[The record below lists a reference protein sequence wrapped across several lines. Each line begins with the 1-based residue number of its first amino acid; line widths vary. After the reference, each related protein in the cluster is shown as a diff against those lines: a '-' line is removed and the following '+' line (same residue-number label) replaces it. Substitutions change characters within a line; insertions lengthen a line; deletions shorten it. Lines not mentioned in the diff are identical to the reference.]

1 MRSLWQDIGAVEGT
15 LPYMQKVGDELA
27 ANSGHRSFSI
37 ARAFSTPEGSRAL
50 VEGASEDSR
59 TSGKFE
65 SFEKEH
71 LMISTEKQ
79 NGNGFTGV
87 ANEGTWPGIDS
98 RFRLIIV
105 AGLRTKQL
113 LHGSKPRIEAD
124 KGRRRN
130 TSIALE
136 EVKRGLVHFTKVEKE
151 EVHRGHGGGLD

>member
-1 MRSLWQDIGAVEGT
+1 MRSLWPDITSLAGK
-15 LPYMQKVGDELA
+15 LPQLQKVGNELA
-27 ANSGHRSFSI
+27 ANPGYRSSSTANPFSTREVFI
-37 ARAFSTPEGSRAL
+37 ARM
-50 VEGASEDSR
+50 EGASHLVNLKVVR
-59 TSGKFE
+59 
-65 SFEKEH
+65 KEN
-71 LMISTEKQ
+71 LMITTEKLD
-79 NGNGFTGV
+79 GNGLTGV

-136 EVKRGLVHFTKVEKE
+136 EVKRGLVNFTKIEKK

>member
-1 MRSLWQDIGAVEGT
+1 MPPLWPDIAAVEIT
-15 LPYMQKVGDELA
+15 LPCLQKVGDELA
-27 ANSGHRSFSI
+27 ATAGNSGCPA
-37 ARAFSTPEGSRAL
+37 ARAFPGFQVPLARVA
-50 VEGASEDSR
+50 GAFPR
-59 TSGKFE
+59 FGGHLNLKG
-65 SFEKEH
+65 FEKEN
-71 LMISTEKQ
+71 LMISTEKI
-79 NGNGFTGV
+79 NDDALTGV

-136 EVKRGLVHFTKVEKE
+136 EVKRGLVDFTKIEKKQ
-151 EVHRGHGGGLD
+151 VHRGHGGGLD

>member
-1 MRSLWQDIGAVEGT
+1 
-15 LPYMQKVGDELA
+15 
-27 ANSGHRSFSI
+27 
-37 ARAFSTPEGSRAL
+37 
-50 VEGASEDSR
+50 
-59 TSGKFE
+59 
-65 SFEKEH
+65 
-71 LMISTEKQ
+71 MISTEKLS
-79 NGNGFTGV
+79 GNGLTGV

-136 EVKRGLVHFTKVEKE
+136 EVKRGLVHFTKVKSDGTAIHDDVEPE
-151 EVHRGHGGGLD
+151 LVRGVHEVGHKNRTAIVSL